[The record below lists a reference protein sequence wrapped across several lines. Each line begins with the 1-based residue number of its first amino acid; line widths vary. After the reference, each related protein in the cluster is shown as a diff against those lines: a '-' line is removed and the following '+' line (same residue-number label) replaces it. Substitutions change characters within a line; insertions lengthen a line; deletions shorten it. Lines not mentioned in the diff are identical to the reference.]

1 MDENL
6 TPNGDSSFAS
16 TIRGDDLPPL
26 TTEVDSLAVTGRSK
40 RSRTAS
46 VKSQEHQEF
55 EDAVKA
61 VTSNKVRRPLSNSTN
76 QSFTI
81 DGEDAG
87 KSFSTSS
94 SNDASTTAH
103 LHTDSSVCV
112 AQKPPS
118 NADRLRQK
126 PTISRREQLQCDFNN
141 IESVNKLFLTQKGK
155 GQFNCPWRFI
165 NEAEDAVGKRARVM
179 LWRGYS
185 RGQQKDLI
193 NQIYSTDKTSAPI
206 TSRRTSVADTSE
218 DETQEQ
224 PSQERQKRTYNVARN
239 LSANVVPFG
248 EVGDLDDPFNR
259 VIASE
264 DRSIVRQ
271 QKKKASIHYYLC
283 TMNFYNNL
291 LMIHTS

>member
-1 MDENL
+1 MEENL
-6 TPNGDSSFAS
+6 TADGDSSFVS
-16 TIRGDDLPPL
+16 TFRGDDLSPL
-26 TTEVDSLAVTGRSK
+26 TTEVVACSVTGRSK
-40 RSRTAS
+40 RSRTAT
-46 VKSQEHQEF
+46 VKIREYQEF
-55 EDAVKA
+55 EDAVKTA
-61 VTSNKVRRPLSNSTN
+61 TANKVRRPLSNSTN

-81 DGEDAG
+81 DGEDIG
-87 KSFSTSS
+87 KSISTSS
-94 SNDASTTAH
+94 SNNASTNAH
-103 LHTDSSVCV
+103 VHTDSSVSV

-118 NADRLRQK
+118 NVDRLRQK
-126 PTISRREQLQCDFNN
+126 PTITRNEQLKCDFDK
-141 IESVNKLFLTQKGK
+141 IESVNKLFPTQKGK

-165 NEAEDAVGKRARVM
+165 NEAENAIGKRARVM

-193 NQIYSTDKTSAPI
+193 ESIYSTDKTPATI
-206 TSRRTSVADTSE
+206 TNRRTLAVDTSE
-218 DETQEQ
+218 DEMQEQ

>member
-1 MDENL
+1 
-6 TPNGDSSFAS
+6 
-16 TIRGDDLPPL
+16 
-26 TTEVDSLAVTGRSK
+26 
-40 RSRTAS
+40 
-46 VKSQEHQEF
+46 
-55 EDAVKA
+55 
-61 VTSNKVRRPLSNSTN
+61 
-76 QSFTI
+76 
-81 DGEDAG
+81 
-87 KSFSTSS
+87 
-94 SNDASTTAH
+94 
-103 LHTDSSVCV
+103 
-112 AQKPPS
+112 
-118 NADRLRQK
+118 
-126 PTISRREQLQCDFNN
+126 LQCDFNN